1 MVHTVVGQDF
11 EVKLAELLCTRLCH
25 DLTGPI
31 GAVNNG
37 AEFLGEEG
45 FSLQEQAVELIVNSA
60 QQAVH
65 RLMFY
70 RQAYGRVN
78 YQGEASLNE
87 VRKLAEDFF
96 RESRHKLVWPHHFT
110 DSSDISIS
118 RKMGK
123 LILNMIIIVSGAM
136 PRGGE
141 ITLSLGKRDDGQV
154 EVKLRGVGIGIKE
167 DAETLAA
174 FRKEARIEDITAK
187 TVQPYFTARLADS
200 LEVALSI
207 SVGADAL
214 EIVAVHP

>member
-1 MVHTVVGQDF
+1 MGNTIGQDF

-60 QQAVH
+60 QQAVS

-87 VRKLAEDFF
+87 VRALSEDFF
-96 RESRHKLVWPHHFT
+96 RESRYKLEWPHHFT
-110 DSSDISIS
+110 DSADISVS
-118 RKMGK
+118 RKMAK
-123 LILNMIIIVSGAM
+123 LILNILIIISGGM
-136 PRGGE
+136 PRGGT
-141 ITLSLGKRDDGQV
+141 ISLSLVKREDGQA
-154 EVKLRGVGIGIKE
+154 EVKIRGEGTGIKE
-167 DAETLAA
+167 DKEFVAA
-174 FRKEARIEDITAK
+174 FRRETDIENINAK
-187 TVQPYFTARLADS
+187 TVQPYFTSRMAHS
-200 LEVALSI
+200 LGVTLEMNIDESVFEI
-207 SVGADAL
+207 SA
-214 EIVAVHP
+214 IHP